1 MREGHEAG
9 EVGLMSLGTDF
20 LPSFPGLWE
29 VSERFLNRDVK
40 PEDLH
45 FKKKKN
51 HFSFSVKSGFRGCW
65 LKDIRSCRREMMA
78 WCGLVGMKMERE
90 TWKVQEKNFK

>member
-45 FKKKKN
+45 FKKKK
-51 HFSFSVKSGFRGCW
+51 SF
-65 LKDIRSCRREMMA
+65 
-78 WCGLVGMKMERE
+78 
-90 TWKVQEKNFK
+90 